1 MRARIRYASGGRQL
15 RMRPPTNPFASNPT
29 KGRMFTMD
37 RAAEIVA
44 GAFKPLRCVAITV
57 NFASRLEFEVTNGTK
72 SIVRRRIPSDLAQK
86 DLRSEIMRA
95 RQDVQD
101 LGYNL
106 DAWEMPSS

>member
-1 MRARIRYASGGRQL
+1 MKQPS
-15 RMRPPTNPFASNPT
+15 NPFASNPT
-29 KGRMFTMD
+29 KGRAFTLE
-37 RAAEIVA
+37 RAAEIVG
-44 GAFKPLRCVAITV
+44 GAFKPLPCVAMTV
-57 NFASRLEFEVTNGTK
+57 NFASRIEFEVTNGTK